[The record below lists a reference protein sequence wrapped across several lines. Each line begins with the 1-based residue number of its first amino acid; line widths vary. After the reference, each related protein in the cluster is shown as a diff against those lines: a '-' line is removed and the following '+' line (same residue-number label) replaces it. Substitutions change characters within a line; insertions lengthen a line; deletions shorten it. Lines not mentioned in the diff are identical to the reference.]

1 MNNACHEV
9 IQTLALGKNA
19 LHPENENAITAF
31 ANYKSLSRSEKE
43 VFELLAQKKDVAE
56 IAEALGKKEKTVA
69 NLRSL
74 VYQKL
79 DIHDRLDLIE
89 FAKQLGVIV

>member
-1 MNNACHEV
+1 M

-19 LHPENENAITAF
+19 LHPEDENAVAAF

-56 IAEALGKKEKTVA
+56 IAELLGKKEKTVA

>member
-1 MNNACHEV
+1 M
-9 IQTLALGKNA
+9 
-19 LHPENENAITAF
+19 
-31 ANYKSLSRSEKE
+31 
-43 VFELLAQKKDVAE
+43 AE